1 MEQQV
6 TNRLID
12 SAVDKTM
19 NAVIEGMMQKSI
31 NVVRHSMHEQVIAN
45 QAINKV
51 MDRILSDF
59 ILVFEIDTMIKT
71 AENIVSQKLIGKL
84 VNEFIGEIIG

>member
-84 VNEFIGEIIG
+84 VS